1 MQGNAQPAD
10 TDIAR
15 CLSQAKT
22 EWEAARI
29 LFDTVTDPDMVDA
42 AIHMVA
48 AAEKKYSYL
57 LRLAKS
63 EGVQVAPPE
72 VAGELH

>member
-1 MQGNAQPAD
+1 MHETAQPAD
-10 TDIAR
+10 ADIAR
-15 CLSQAKT
+15 YLSQAKT

-63 EGVQVAPPE
+63 QGLQVAPPE
-72 VAGELH
+72 MAGELH